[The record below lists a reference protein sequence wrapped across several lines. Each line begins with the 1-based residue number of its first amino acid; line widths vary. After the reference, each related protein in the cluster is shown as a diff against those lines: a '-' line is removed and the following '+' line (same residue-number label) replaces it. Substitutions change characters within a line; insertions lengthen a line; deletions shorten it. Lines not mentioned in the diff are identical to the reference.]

1 MSIVPSA
8 SEKTVSIPGKKLR
21 GSSLPRRR
29 TSMGVSAIN
38 RSDISIVS
46 NVKLNGI
53 TPARV
58 NVSSRFLSSIPVTF
72 MRSSWYWTLPVH
84 SLSLS
89 VPCQS
94 TVISGAVKVPAMLTC
109 IAAVMVGDVRCNGTW
124 TARTSASSVVP
135 SGLDL
140 NRSGALLVRRKS

>member
-1 MSIVPSA
+1 MSTVPSA

-29 TSMGVSAIN
+29 TSMGAAIN
-38 RSDISIVS
+38 RSDISIAS
-46 NVKLNGI
+46 NVRLNGI

-58 NVSSRFLSSIPVTF
+58 NVPSRFLSSIPVMF
-72 MRSSWYWTLPVH
+72 MRLSWYWILPVH
-84 SLSLS
+84 SFSLS

-94 TVISGAVKVPAMLTC
+94 AVISGAVMVPAMLSS
-109 IAAVMVGDVRCNGTW
+109 IAAVIVDDMSCNGIC
-124 TARTSASSVVP
+124 TARGSAFSVVP
-135 SGLDL
+135 PGSDL